1 MFSSCFIPSLK
12 GNVRLVSVSCGS
24 QNVWAVDH
32 RGIVYF
38 RVGTQPLNP
47 SMMLPAWIHIEPP
60 AQVRHATCPDATSAV
75 LFCPGDRD
83 LLSAASGSAARQYSD
98 QP

>member
-1 MFSSCFIPSLK
+1 MFTCVT

-32 RGIVYF
+32 QGLVYF

-60 AQVRHATCPDATSAV
+60 VQVQAHM
-75 LFCPGDRD
+75 FRD
-83 LLSAASGSAARQYSD
+83 LQVPHWSHIQHLPPCICSL
-98 QP
+98 